1 MGGKNRLFNKQD
13 WDNWTSTCKRMNMG
27 SFLIAHIK
35 INSKWI
41 KGPKVK
47 VKTIRFLEENFGI
60 ILPDFELV
68 NDFLDIT
75 SKAQT
80 TKQKSR

>member
-1 MGGKNRLFNKQD
+1 MGEKTGFSTNRTGIIGHLHAKG
-13 WDNWTSTCKRMNMG
+13 MNMG

-80 TKQKSR
+80 TKEKSR